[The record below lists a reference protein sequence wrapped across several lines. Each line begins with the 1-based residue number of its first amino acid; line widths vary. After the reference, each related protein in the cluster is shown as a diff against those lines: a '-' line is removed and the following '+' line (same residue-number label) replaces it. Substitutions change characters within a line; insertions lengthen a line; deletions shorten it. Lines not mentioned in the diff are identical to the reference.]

1 MRCEEQKE
9 LLDLYMDGEL
19 PSELTVRVERHL
31 LRCHSCASELQML
44 QQTRKMLCEAID
56 PSETSPGFRERTLAR
71 LLDNLFPATQSTP
84 VAVPQWALP
93 FREGE

>member
-19 PSELTVRVERHL
+19 PAEMVARVERHL

-44 QQTRKMLCEAID
+44 QQSRKMLCEAVAA
-56 PSETSPGFRERTLAR
+56 SETSPGFRERTLAR
-71 LLDNLFPATQSTP
+71 LLDNLFPAARSAPT
-84 VAVPQWALP
+84 AVRQWVLP